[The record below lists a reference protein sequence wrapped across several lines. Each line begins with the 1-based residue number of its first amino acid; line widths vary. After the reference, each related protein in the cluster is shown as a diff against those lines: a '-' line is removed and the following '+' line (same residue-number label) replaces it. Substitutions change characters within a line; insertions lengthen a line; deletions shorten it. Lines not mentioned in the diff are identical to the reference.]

1 MFMWTENIKEGD
13 RYDIPPYTYKFEI
26 DTDEN
31 ELLKVLEDVARG
43 INMRFGGNE
52 FAKIYG
58 EMKTENGIANW
69 KLTTK
74 DRMVAGFLEI
84 ACEICKDRSDQNRET
99 QRHVKGDPAGEVT
112 IEVKTDG
119 LDAAL
124 ATAEKLVSSLE
135 KAKKLIDYLTDRTEP
150 RDE

>member
-13 RYDIPPYTYKFEI
+13 RYNIPPYTYKFEI
-26 DTDEN
+26 DTDEK
-31 ELLKVLEDVARG
+31 ELLEDLKHVVFGMAE
-43 INMRFGGNE
+43 RFGNE

-112 IEVKTDG
+112 IEVKTEG
-119 LDAAL
+119 LDE
-124 ATAEKLVSSLE
+124 TLE
-135 KAKKLIDYLTDRTEP
+135 KAKALRRELEAARELA
-150 RDE
+150 DELDKHLNAFKH